1 MEFFDTVAQRHSYR
15 GPFTDKTPS
24 RDQLRR
30 IVEAGLAAPSGCNK
44 QTTQFV
50 IVDDQQIL
58 EHIHQMHPKMVA
70 MQQAP
75 AMIACL
81 IDRDPEPVYEDK
93 QFQVEDCAAAVQN
106 MLLAI
111 TAMGYASVWVDGW
124 LRSENHAERIG
135 ELLGVPD
142 GKVVRIVLPVGQ
154 PAESIEGPD
163 KLPFEQRAWFNR
175 YGR

>member
-1 MEFFDTVAQRHSYR
+1 MDFFDTVAKRHSYR
-15 GPFTDKTPS
+15 GSFTDKVPS
-24 RDQLRR
+24 RDELRK
-30 IVEAGLAAPSGCNK
+30 IVEAGLAAPSGCNQ

-50 IVDDQQIL
+50 IVDDAPTLDQ
-58 EHIHQMHPKMVA
+58 IHQMHPKMLA

-75 AMIACL
+75 ALIACL
-81 IDRDPEPVYEDK
+81 IDKAPPPVYQDK

-124 LRSENHAERIG
+124 LRSEGHAERIG
-135 ELLGVPD
+135 ELLGVPAE
-142 GKVVRIVLPVGQ
+142 KVVRIVLPVGQ
-154 PAESIEGPD
+154 PAESIQGPD

-175 YGR
+175 YGQ